1 MFYTVV
7 KMTLWT
13 PVGNTWADTEGIIP
27 KTPKNPDLMNQWMKT
42 NWQKLTKLLYQ
53 LTKLNKGG
61 FIYAPDLF
69 KNVKIKYNPYK
80 GKDKK
85 GLSYYQII
93 SDIYFED
100 TYNEGPN
107 KMINYIKKTG
117 ILSFPETF
125 RIEKKYTTL

>member
-1 MFYTVV
+1 MFYTIV

-13 PVGNTWADTEGIIP
+13 PVGDTWADTEGIIP
-27 KTPKNPDLMNQWMKT
+27 KTPKDPALMNQWMKT
-42 NWQKLTKLLYQ
+42 NWKKLSKLLFSYF
-53 LTKLNKGG
+53 LKGG

-69 KNVKIKYNPYK
+69 KNVKVKYIPDNIKNK
-80 GKDKK
+80 IKSD
-85 GLSYYQII
+85 YYLII

-107 KMINYIKKTG
+107 KMINYIRKTG
-117 ILSFPETF
+117 ILSYPETF